1 MNTGSDAATSSRPST
16 FAPLKVIVFRN
27 MWVAS
32 LFSNFGL
39 FVLGV
44 GAAWDMT
51 LMSGSPSMVALVQTA
66 MMLPVAL
73 FSLASGA
80 IADMFDRR
88 KVALTALLV
97 SIAGTVGLTAFAGTG
112 HISPAS
118 LLVLCFIVGSGT
130 ALLWP
135 AWGAAVNE
143 QVPSDVLPAA
153 IALNGISYNVAR
165 SFGPAIG
172 GLIVAA
178 AGGLAAYATT
188 VVFYIPLL
196 LALYVWKRVS
206 EPSRLPPENL
216 GRAMISGARYVLNAP
231 SIRIVIARTLLAA
244 SAGASVSALLPLVS
258 RDLLHGNAQLFG
270 LLLGAFGLGSVICA
284 LNLSQIRSR
293 MTNEAAVRLCTTGMG
308 IGILAVAISRHPI
321 VTSMALVLFGCA
333 WTGCMMILNVTV
345 QTSAPRWV
353 SARAL
358 AAYQASVAVGVA
370 IGGWGWGIL
379 ANSHGVDRSLL
390 ASAVMLFVSV
400 LLSRWMR
407 VPAIGRLTSIASD
420 MLSDP
425 DVRMP
430 LTPRSGPIVVEI
442 EYRVDASRARLYYAV
457 MQRVRSSRMR
467 NGAYGWSIARDIE
480 DPELWIE
487 RYHCPTWHDYL
498 RQRNRPTQAE
508 RDLHQRALEFHIG
521 PEPVR
526 IHRMLERPV
535 GSVRWKDTTPD
546 HGRHL
551 GENVQP
557 QYGGTQV

>member
-1 MNTGSDAATSSRPST
+1 MTVTKKQGAQHRARP
-16 FAPLKVIVFRN
+16 FAPLQVGLFRN
-27 MWVAS
+27 MWAAS

-51 LMSGSPSMVALVQTA
+51 LMNGSPSMVALVQTA
-66 MMLPVAL
+66 MMLPVAM

-88 KVALTALLV
+88 KVALTALMV
-97 SIAGTVGLTAFAGTG
+97 SIAGSIGLTLLARTG
-112 HISPAS
+112 HISPMS

-143 QVPSDVLPAA
+143 QVPADVLPAA

-178 AGGLAAYATT
+178 GGGLAAYGTAAL
-188 VVFYIPLL
+188 FYVPLL
-196 LALYVWKRVS
+196 LALYAWKRVS
-206 EPSRLPPENL
+206 EPSRLPPESL

-231 SIRIVIARTLLAA
+231 SIRVVVGRTLVAA

-258 RDLLHGNAQLFG
+258 RDLLGGNAQLFG
-270 LLLGAFGLGSVICA
+270 FLLGAFGLGSVISA
-284 LNLSQIRSR
+284 LNMARLRNRLS
-293 MTNEAAVRLCTTGMG
+293 NEAAVRLCTLGMALAIIVVAVSRWPVLSG
-308 IGILAVAISRHPI
+308 I
-321 VTSMALVLFGCA
+321 ALVLFGLA

-345 QTSAPRWV
+345 QISAPRWV
-353 SARAL
+353 AARTL
-358 AAYQASVAVGVA
+358 AMYQAGVA
-370 IGGWGWGIL
+370 TGVALGGWGWGIL
-379 ANSHGVDRSLL
+379 ANDHGVDRALL
-390 ASAVMLFVSV
+390 ASAAVLIVST

-407 VPAIGRLTSIASD
+407 LPAAGRLNATGAD

-425 DVRMP
+425 NVRMP

-442 EYRVDASRARLYYAV
+442 EYRVEPTRARLFYAV
-457 MQRVRSSRMR
+457 IQRVRSSRMR

-498 RQRNRPTQAE
+498 RQRNRPTQVE
-508 RDLHQRALEFHIG
+508 RDLHARALEFHIG

-546 HGRHL
+546 R
-551 GENVQP
+551 GEPLEDEAVP
-557 QYGGTQV
+557 PVSGP

>member
-1 MNTGSDAATSSRPST
+1 MKVTKEQGAQRRAST
-16 FAPLKVIVFRN
+16 FAPLQVGLFRN
-27 MWVAS
+27 MWAAS

-51 LMSGSPSMVALVQTA
+51 LMNGSPSMVALVQTA
-66 MMLPVAL
+66 MMLPVAM

-88 KVALTALLV
+88 KVALTALMI
-97 SIAGTVGLTAFAGTG
+97 SIAGSIGMALLARTG
-112 HISPAS
+112 HISPMS

-135 AWGAAVNE
+135 AWGAAVSE
-143 QVPSDVLPAA
+143 QVPTNVLPAA

-165 SFGPAIG
+165 SIGPAIG
-172 GLIVAA
+172 GLIVVAG
-178 AGGLAAYATT
+178 GGLAAYGTAAL
-188 VVFYIPLL
+188 FYIPLL
-196 LALYVWKRVS
+196 LALYAWKRVS

-231 SIRIVIARTLLAA
+231 SIRVVVGRTLVAA

-258 RDLLHGNAQLFG
+258 RDLLGGNAQLFG
-270 LLLGAFGLGSVICA
+270 FLLGAFGLGSVISA
-284 LNLSQIRSR
+284 LNMAQIRNRLS
-293 MTNEAAVRLCTTGMG
+293 NEATVRLCTLG
-308 IGILAVAISRHPI
+308 
-321 VTSMALVLFGCA
+321 MALAIVVVAVSRWPVLSGMALMLFGLA
-333 WTGCMMILNVTV
+333 WTGCMMTLNVTV
-345 QTSAPRWV
+345 QISAPRWV
-353 SARAL
+353 AARTL
-358 AAYQASVAVGVA
+358 ATYQAGVA
-370 IGGWGWGIL
+370 IGVALGGWGWGIL
-379 ANSHGVDRSLL
+379 ANDNGVDRALL
-390 ASAVMLFVSV
+390 ASAVVLLVST
-400 LLSRWMR
+400 LLSRWMHL
-407 VPAIGRLTSIASD
+407 PAAGLVNATGAEA
-420 MLSDP
+420 LSDP
-425 DVRMP
+425 NVRLP
-430 LTPRSGPIVVEI
+430 LTPRSGPIVVEV
-442 EYRVDASRARLYYAV
+442 EYRVEPTRARLFYAV

-508 RDLHQRALEFHIG
+508 RDLHARALEFHIG

-546 HGRHL
+546 R
-551 GENVQP
+551 GEPVP
-557 QYGGTQV
+557 PVGGP